1 MNFII
6 SLTIRY
12 ADNFY
17 IWINRSEKYPA
28 MSDIPFLL
36 NPPALKRENQL
47 LHLVE
52 NRTAFT
58 LNNCEFSI
66 YETHQAAFDVKLH
79 FETIAFTAMLRGK
92 KRMKLEHKT
101 GYFDYLPGESVL
113 VAPGE
118 TMVIDFPEADETAS
132 QCISLS
138 LNPEFIES
146 SLHSLNYHLP
156 KTDET
161 SRWTIERDEYFL
173 FNNPSLASATNNIMR
188 IAMDDNSQKDVMAD
202 FALKELLIRLM
213 QTQARNLVEKNIA
226 KTSSRIGF
234 VADYIR
240 NNLHQKLSVESIARL
255 AYVSK
260 SNFFKL
266 FKDELG
272 TSPNAFILRERIR
285 RAKELL
291 AEKNTIKETAFQ
303 TGFSDTN
310 YFTRVFKQWVGVTP
324 KNFQANCGL

>member
-1 MNFII
+1 MIIFIFEYQASKTFSLMND
-6 SLTIRY
+6 S
-12 ADNFY
+12 
-17 IWINRSEKYPA
+17 K
-28 MSDIPFLL
+28 FLL
-36 NPPALKRENQL
+36 HTPELTQQNQL
-47 LHLVE
+47 VHLVE
-52 NRTAFT
+52 NQTVFN

-66 YETHQAAFDVKLH
+66 YETHKAAFNVKLH
-79 FETIAFTAMLRGK
+79 FETMAFTAMLRGK
-92 KRMKLEHKT
+92 KHMKLENKT
-101 GYFDYLPGESVL
+101 GYFDYFPGESVL

-118 TMVIDFPEADETAS
+118 TMVIDFPEADETPS

-138 LNPEFIES
+138 LNPEFIEE
-146 SLHSLNYHLP
+146 SLNHLNYHSP

-161 SRWTIERDEYFL
+161 SQWNIELDEYLL
-173 FNNPSLASATNNIMR
+173 FNNPSLASATHNIMR
-188 IAMDDNSQKDVMAD
+188 IAMDDNSQKDIMAD

-213 QTQARNLVEKNIA
+213 QTQARNMVEKNRS
-226 KTSSRIGF
+226 KHKSRISF

-240 NNLHQKLSVESIARL
+240 KNLHEKLSVDSIAKL

-260 SNFFKL
+260 SNFFKM

-272 TSPNAFILRERIR
+272 TSPNEFILQERIS

-291 AEKNTIKETAFQ
+291 AGNNSIKETAYQ

-324 KNFQANCGL
+324 KNYQKSE